1 MFSVIFTTLYA
12 RFSFSSYSCSIYSSL
27 LIPSLLSREQKS
39 FVKILKVKYIK
50 RLGKLVLG

>member
-1 MFSVIFTTLYA
+1 MFSVILTTL
-12 RFSFSSYSCSIYSSL
+12 RQIQFSSYSCYIYSSL